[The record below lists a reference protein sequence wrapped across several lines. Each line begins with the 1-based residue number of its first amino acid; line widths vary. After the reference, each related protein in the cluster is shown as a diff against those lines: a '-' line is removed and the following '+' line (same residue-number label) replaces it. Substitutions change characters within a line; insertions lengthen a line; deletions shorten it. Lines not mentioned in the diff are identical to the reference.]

1 MIEAGCEKP
10 RIQQSHMQLE
20 LPSPAEDY
28 ETMMIMIINLALAKF
43 NSKQNYIV
51 LQFEIEMYQIV
62 NVIN

>member
-1 MIEAGCEKP
+1 
-10 RIQQSHMQLE
+10 MQLE